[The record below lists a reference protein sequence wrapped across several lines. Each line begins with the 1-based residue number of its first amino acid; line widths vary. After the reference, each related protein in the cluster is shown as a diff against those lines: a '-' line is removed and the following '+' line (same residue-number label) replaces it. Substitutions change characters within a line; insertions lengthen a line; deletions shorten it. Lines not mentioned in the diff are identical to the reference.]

1 MRRGRKPSL
10 NPTPEQLRQ
19 REQYKSRRAKLLRIR
34 RARNIQLTPQNQYM
48 QLPEN
53 TDRMHLIDVPV
64 ERTPVGW
71 EHISSGRSNS

>member
-1 MRRGRKPSL
+1 MRRGRKPSP

-34 RARNIQLTPQNQYM
+34 RARGLELAPQNQYTI
-48 QLPEN
+48 LPEN
-53 TDRMHLIDVPV
+53 ADRIHLIDEPI
-64 ERTPVGW
+64 RHTSISW